1 MERDGKF
8 DKVTLCYIDG
18 NEAAKRMYEKL
29 GFHPTGE
36 RDGDEIL
43 LEKRLR

>member
-18 NEAAKRMYEKL
+18 IEAAKKCMKSWA
-29 GFHPTGE
+29 F
-36 RDGDEIL
+36 I
-43 LEKRLR
+43 